1 MSLGTIPLPGASPE
15 VLMST
20 SPLFLGLE
28 EIREMWGWFLA
39 LGITLIIL
47 GVIALFMIPYATI
60 AGVLVLAWL
69 MIFSGIVETIHAF
82 QVRGWGGVFLHLVGG
97 ILGIL
102 IGLLIVTHPVAGA
115 LAWTL
120 LFASFFVVIGAFR
133 IIAAI
138 RLKFE
143 HWRWAVFDG
152 VITLALGILLWA
164 QWPVAG
170 LWFLGLALGVS
181 LVLRGWSYIMVAMA
195 VKQLPRVLR
204 PIRSAA

>member
-1 MSLGTIPLPGASPE
+1 
-15 VLMST
+15 MST
-20 SPLFLGLE
+20 SPLFLSIE
-28 EIREMWGWFLA
+28 ELRHKWGWFLA
-39 LGITLIIL
+39 LGIALIVL
-47 GVIALFMIPYATI
+47 GTIALFMIPLATV
-60 AGVLVLAWL
+60 ASVLVLAWL
-69 MIFSGIVETIHAF
+69 MIFSGIVEIIHAF

-133 IIAAI
+133 SIAAI
-138 RLKFE
+138 RLQFE

>member
-1 MSLGTIPLPGASPE
+1 
-15 VLMST
+15 MST

-60 AGVLVLAWL
+60 AGVLVLAW
-69 MIFSGIVETIHAF
+69 
-82 QVRGWGGVFLHLVGG
+82 
-97 ILGIL
+97 
-102 IGLLIVTHPVAGA
+102 
-115 LAWTL
+115 
-120 LFASFFVVIGAFR
+120 
-133 IIAAI
+133 
-138 RLKFE
+138 LKFE